1 MDPDEARLADI
12 GVGQSATVKR
22 VRNARR
28 VALRL
33 LELGLLPGT
42 PVTVV
47 RKAPMGDPLELR
59 LRDFSLS
66 IRAEEAELVDVV
78 RANGK
83 PSR

>member
-1 MDPDEARLADI
+1 MDPDEARLSDI

-66 IRAEEAELVDVV
+66 IRAAEAELVDVV
-78 RANGK
+78 RTNGK
-83 PSR
+83 AER